1 MWWEERRGTKK
12 KEQIRGNN
20 VSPALSCWDSFP
32 TSLMWELCP
41 STARWAHVLSSLLP
55 CSRYRCT
62 VESCIF
68 VCHNHSHHICQDDR
82 GWIHYLA
89 FLSIRS
95 LLWKMRIMIIVSLV
109 VWLNKWA
116 QCMNISF
123 PVVTAAAWPA
133 RERRCSQAIKMEQ
146 QMMDIGHLTMKE
158 KGVFPFLAVLST
170 SKLSVNW
177 CKE

>member
-1 MWWEERRGTKK
+1 
-12 KEQIRGNN
+12 
-20 VSPALSCWDSFP
+20 
-32 TSLMWELCP
+32 
-41 STARWAHVLSSLLP
+41 
-55 CSRYRCT
+55 
-62 VESCIF
+62 
-68 VCHNHSHHICQDDR
+68 
-82 GWIHYLA
+82 
-89 FLSIRS
+89 
-95 LLWKMRIMIIVSLV
+95 
-109 VWLNKWA
+109 
-116 QCMNISF
+116 MNISF